1 MKINNRK
8 TYALAMSMLV
18 LTASA
23 SCGSS
28 VGQAGGS
35 SSETVQQMESQSE
48 ETAAASGEAD
58 TADETEA

>member
-1 MKINNRK
+1 
-8 TYALAMSMLV
+8 MSMLV